1 MTHLFG
7 GVFTVARG
15 LLQIVTFP
23 VRMLAAP
30 FGCVISML
38 FSGLLL
44 LGILF
49 AIFYFVGLRQPGP
62 TIENDFVTVEG
73 SGGVFRSYF
82 VSDEAATLFDVKVA
96 ISSNTEGQAVAE
108 VVLEEREINSKL
120 WALLRA
126 ERELDP
132 GFPVESIVVVLT
144 PGRAT
149 FFVAG
154 DAIGRDVGI
163 EVRARFTIDDDGH
176 LDLDVGRVRL
186 GSLPS
191 IPFSK
196 QLADLVLE
204 STPLDDQFEQ
214 ALPDNVLAVRIEEAR
229 LVIEIDLQG
238 S

>member
-30 FGCVISML
+30 FGCVISLL

-49 AIFYFVGLRQPGP
+49 AIFFFVGLRQPGP
-62 TIENDFVTVEG
+62 VVENAFVTVEG
-73 SGGVFRSYF
+73 SGGVFRSYS
-82 VSDEAATLFDVKVA
+82 VSDEAASLFDVKVA
-96 ISSNTEGQAVAE
+96 IRSNGEDQPVAE
-108 VVLEEREINSKL
+108 VVLGEREINSKL

-132 GFPVESIVVVLT
+132 GFPVDSIVVVLT

-154 DAIGRDVGI
+154 DALGRAVGI

-176 LDLDVGRVRL
+176 LDLDVDRVRL

-196 QLADLVLE
+196 QLADLVLK

-229 LVIEIDLQG
+229 LVIEIDLG
-238 S
+238 ES